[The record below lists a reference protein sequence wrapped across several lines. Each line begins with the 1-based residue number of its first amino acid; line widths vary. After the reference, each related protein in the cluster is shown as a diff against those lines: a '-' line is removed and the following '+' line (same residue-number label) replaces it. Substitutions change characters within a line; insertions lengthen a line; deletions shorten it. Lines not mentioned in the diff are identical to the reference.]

1 MTIAIACLAVAF
13 IGYACCVVAGRED
26 DRTR

>member
-1 MTIAIACLAVAF
+1 MIVAIACLAVAF